1 MSTFVI
7 VDKKSL
13 NEISV
18 DASNINLKAPS
29 NVHTKLYRDDVAEF
43 IQDGNNL
50 ILKLKNGK
58 TITIANFFVKQDD
71 EESELVFE
79 DEDCGLP
86 WLPFLLGGAGVAG
99 AIAAVA
105 SDNGGDKNTTYP
117 EVPTEQSITPTV
129 TVTGYEDN
137 VGKIV
142 GNVKSGE
149 ATDDNKPVIS
159 GTATNAKTV
168 EVTITDA
175 EGQVLTKTATVE
187 DGKWSLPELTEVLAD
202 GKVTITAVAKDALG
216 RPVTSNTYE
225 VTVDTK
231 VDAGKPEIVTDLDG
245 DSTITTTVDPEDV
258 TKVEVIDPTT
268 KQPIPGLVVKGPD
281 DKGQVIITGKVPTDV
296 MPELKVTDNVG
307 NEKQVPIV
315 DQTPKATVEVT
326 GYDDNEG
333 SIQGNVESGK
343 ATDDNTPVISG
354 TATNAKTVEVT
365 ITDAEGQVLTK
376 TATVEDGKWSLP
388 ELTEVLADGKVTITA
403 VAKDALGRPVTSNTY
418 EVIVDTKVDAG
429 KPEIVTDLDG
439 DSTITTTVD
448 PKDVTKVE
456 IVDKDG
462 NPILDVKTGE
472 PLVGKP
478 DPITGEV
485 KIEGK
490 IPKGIE
496 PELKV
501 TDHVGNEGKTSIVDK
516 TPTYT
521 LLVEGNGD
529 DTITGPDDSNN
540 VLIGDQGGLHTNFVA
555 GQDHNVAVVLD
566 VSGSIVG
573 D

>member
-187 DGKWSLPELTEVLAD
+187 DGKWSLPELT
-202 GKVTITAVAKDALG
+202 
-216 RPVTSNTYE
+216 
-225 VTVDTK
+225 
-231 VDAGKPEIVTDLDG
+231 
-245 DSTITTTVDPEDV
+245 
-258 TKVEVIDPTT
+258 
-268 KQPIPGLVVKGPD
+268 
-281 DKGQVIITGKVPTDV
+281 
-296 MPELKVTDNVG
+296 
-307 NEKQVPIV
+307 
-315 DQTPKATVEVT
+315 
-326 GYDDNEG
+326 
-333 SIQGNVESGK
+333 
-343 ATDDNTPVISG
+343 
-354 TATNAKTVEVT
+354 
-365 ITDAEGQVLTK
+365 
-376 TATVEDGKWSLP
+376 
-388 ELTEVLADGKVTITA
+388 
-403 VAKDALGRPVTSNTY
+403 
-418 EVIVDTKVDAG
+418 
-429 KPEIVTDLDG
+429 
-439 DSTITTTVD
+439 
-448 PKDVTKVE
+448 
-456 IVDKDG
+456 
-462 NPILDVKTGE
+462 
-472 PLVGKP
+472 
-478 DPITGEV
+478 
-485 KIEGK
+485 
-490 IPKGIE
+490 
-496 PELKV
+496 
-501 TDHVGNEGKTSIVDK
+501 
-516 TPTYT
+516 
-521 LLVEGNGD
+521 
-529 DTITGPDDSNN
+529 
-540 VLIGDQGGLHTNFVA
+540 
-555 GQDHNVAVVLD
+555 
-566 VSGSIVG
+566 
-573 D
+573 